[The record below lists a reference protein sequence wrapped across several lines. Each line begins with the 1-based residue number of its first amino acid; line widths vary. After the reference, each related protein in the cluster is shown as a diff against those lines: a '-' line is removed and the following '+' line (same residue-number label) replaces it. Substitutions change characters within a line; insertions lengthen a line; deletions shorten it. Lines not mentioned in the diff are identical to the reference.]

1 MVQKI
6 KDFILKDVQS
16 ENETKK
22 TAVTLRISALMLC
35 LYFLTLFAVFCAIKD
50 IRSAVICLVC
60 IGCYLV
66 SFYTTYLNHTKFAS
80 IFSQALMAL
89 WILIFIWEYGWNCGV
104 QHFVFVLLVLNFT
117 VSAGTM
123 GMKIGAAALACA
135 YRIFLYAYTNRYDPV
150 TNISADTGVLFQI
163 INTLAIF
170 GELTAI
176 MIVFTKD
183 SQEME
188 YKLVKY
194 NEKLEHMASIDP
206 LTGLYNRWS
215 MRSYLEKIVGKY
227 ASGEIGYV
235 SVAIGDIDF
244 FKKTND
250 TYGHD
255 AGDMVL
261 KELAKVFLE
270 VMGKEGKVCRWGGE
284 EFLFV
289 FQNKNGD
296 QANEVLHDILKRIR
310 GMGIP
315 YQSDWIHVTMTF
327 GLEEYSGEKDM
338 EAGIRAADQK
348 LYRGKENG
356 RNQIVY

>member
-35 LYFLTLFAVFCAIKD
+35 LYFLSLFAVFCAIKD

-206 LTGLYNRWS
+206 LTDLYNRWS

-270 VMGKEGKVCRWGGE
+270 KKEKSAAGAERNFCLY
-284 EFLFV
+284 F
-289 FQNKNGD
+289 
-296 QANEVLHDILKRIR
+296 RIK
-310 GMGIP
+310 
-315 YQSDWIHVTMTF
+315 T
-327 GLEEYSGEKDM
+327 
-338 EAGIRAADQK
+338 AIRRMR
-348 LYRGKENG
+348 YFT
-356 RNQIVY
+356 IY

>member
-1 MVQKI
+1 MTGI
-6 KDFILKDVQS
+6 IRDVTV
-16 ENETKK
+16 ERLLEE
-22 TAVTLRISALMLC
+22 
-35 LYFLTLFAVFCAIKD
+35 
-50 IRSAVICLVC
+50 
-60 IGCYLV
+60 
-66 SFYTTYLNHTKFAS
+66 
-80 IFSQALMAL
+80 QA
-89 WILIFIWEYGWNCGV
+89 
-104 QHFVFVLLVLNFT
+104 Q
-117 VSAGTM
+117 
-123 GMKIGAAALACA
+123 
-135 YRIFLYAYTNRYDPV
+135 R
-150 TNISADTGVLFQI
+150 
-163 INTLAIF
+163 
-170 GELTAI
+170 
-176 MIVFTKD
+176 D
-183 SQEME
+183 S
-188 YKLVKY
+188 
-194 NEKLEHMASIDP
+194 

-270 VMGKEGKVCRWGGE
+270 VMGKEGKVCRWGY
-284 EFLFV
+284 
-289 FQNKNGD
+289 

-338 EAGIRAADQK
+338 EAVIRAADQK

>member
-206 LTGLYNRWS
+206 LTGLVQP
-215 MRSYLEKIVGKY
+215 LEHAVV
-227 ASGEIGYV
+227 SGENRRKICV
-235 SVAIGDIDF
+235 WRDRICVRCIGDIDF

-270 VMGKEGKVCRWGGE
+270 VMGKEGKV
-284 EFLFV
+284 
-289 FQNKNGD
+289 
-296 QANEVLHDILKRIR
+296 
-310 GMGIP
+310 
-315 YQSDWIHVTMTF
+315 
-327 GLEEYSGEKDM
+327 
-338 EAGIRAADQK
+338 
-348 LYRGKENG
+348 
-356 RNQIVY
+356 

>member
-1 MVQKI
+1 
-6 KDFILKDVQS
+6 
-16 ENETKK
+16 
-22 TAVTLRISALMLC
+22 
-35 LYFLTLFAVFCAIKD
+35 
-50 IRSAVICLVC
+50 
-60 IGCYLV
+60 
-66 SFYTTYLNHTKFAS
+66 
-80 IFSQALMAL
+80 
-89 WILIFIWEYGWNCGV
+89 
-104 QHFVFVLLVLNFT
+104 
-117 VSAGTM
+117 
-123 GMKIGAAALACA
+123 
-135 YRIFLYAYTNRYDPV
+135 
-150 TNISADTGVLFQI
+150 
-163 INTLAIF
+163 
-170 GELTAI
+170 
-176 MIVFTKD
+176 
-183 SQEME
+183 
-188 YKLVKY
+188 
-194 NEKLEHMASIDP
+194 MASIDP

-215 MRSYLEKIVGKY
+215 MRSYLEKIAGKY

-261 KELAKVFLE
+261 KELAKVILE
-270 VMGKEGKVCRWGGE
+270 AMEKEGKVCRWGGE

-315 YQSDWIHVTMTF
+315 YQGVWIHVTMTF

-338 EAGIRAADQK
+338 ETIIRAADQK
-348 LYRGKENG
+348 LYHGKENG

>member
-1 MVQKI
+1 
-6 KDFILKDVQS
+6 
-16 ENETKK
+16 
-22 TAVTLRISALMLC
+22 
-35 LYFLTLFAVFCAIKD
+35 
-50 IRSAVICLVC
+50 
-60 IGCYLV
+60 
-66 SFYTTYLNHTKFAS
+66 
-80 IFSQALMAL
+80 
-89 WILIFIWEYGWNCGV
+89 
-104 QHFVFVLLVLNFT
+104 
-117 VSAGTM
+117 
-123 GMKIGAAALACA
+123 
-135 YRIFLYAYTNRYDPV
+135 
-150 TNISADTGVLFQI
+150 
-163 INTLAIF
+163 
-170 GELTAI
+170 
-176 MIVFTKD
+176 
-183 SQEME
+183 
-188 YKLVKY
+188 
-194 NEKLEHMASIDP
+194 
-206 LTGLYNRWS
+206 

-289 FQNKNGD
+289 FQNKNGY

-338 EAGIRAADQK
+338 ERSSVRRIRSSIAEKKTDGTR
-348 LYRGKENG
+348 LYIKKTRG
-356 RNQIVY
+356 RIDRC

>member
-227 ASGEIGYV
+227 ASGEIGV
-235 SVAIGDIDF
+235 DMISCLDRLF
-244 FKKTND
+244 F
-250 TYGHD
+250 
-255 AGDMVL
+255 L
-261 KELAKVFLE
+261 
-270 VMGKEGKVCRWGGE
+270 R
-284 EFLFV
+284 
-289 FQNKNGD
+289 NKFM
-296 QANEVLHDILKRIR
+296 I
-310 GMGIP
+310 
-315 YQSDWIHVTMTF
+315 
-327 GLEEYSGEKDM
+327 
-338 EAGIRAADQK
+338 
-348 LYRGKENG
+348 
-356 RNQIVY
+356 

>member
-1 MVQKI
+1 
-6 KDFILKDVQS
+6 
-16 ENETKK
+16 
-22 TAVTLRISALMLC
+22 
-35 LYFLTLFAVFCAIKD
+35 
-50 IRSAVICLVC
+50 
-60 IGCYLV
+60 
-66 SFYTTYLNHTKFAS
+66 
-80 IFSQALMAL
+80 
-89 WILIFIWEYGWNCGV
+89 
-104 QHFVFVLLVLNFT
+104 
-117 VSAGTM
+117 
-123 GMKIGAAALACA
+123 
-135 YRIFLYAYTNRYDPV
+135 
-150 TNISADTGVLFQI
+150 
-163 INTLAIF
+163 
-170 GELTAI
+170 

-194 NEKLEHMASIDP
+194 NKKLEHMASIDP

-338 EAGIRAADQK
+338 EAVIRAADQK

>member
-1 MVQKI
+1 MP
-6 KDFILKDVQS
+6 
-16 ENETKK
+16 
-22 TAVTLRISALMLC
+22 
-35 LYFLTLFAVFCAIKD
+35 
-50 IRSAVICLVC
+50 
-60 IGCYLV
+60 
-66 SFYTTYLNHTKFAS
+66 
-80 IFSQALMAL
+80 
-89 WILIFIWEYGWNCGV
+89 
-104 QHFVFVLLVLNFT
+104 
-117 VSAGTM
+117 
-123 GMKIGAAALACA
+123 
-135 YRIFLYAYTNRYDPV
+135 YTNRYDPL

-315 YQSDWIHVTMTF
+315 YQSDWVHVTMTF

-338 EAGIRAADQK
+338 EAVIRAADQK